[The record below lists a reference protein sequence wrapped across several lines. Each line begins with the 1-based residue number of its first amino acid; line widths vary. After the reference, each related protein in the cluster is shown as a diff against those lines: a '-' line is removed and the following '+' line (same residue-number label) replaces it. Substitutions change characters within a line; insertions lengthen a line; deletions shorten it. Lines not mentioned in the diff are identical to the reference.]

1 MMGKIN
7 SFHAL
12 AGSAFQANP
21 NPGHV
26 VEYATRPLT
35 LDIEGDHSLRGVPQ
49 SLTNMELNPC
59 TIIGN
64 LKPNNSP
71 HYPDF

>member
-1 MMGKIN
+1 MQRVIHMMGKNN

-12 AGSAFQANP
+12 AGSAFKANP

-35 LDIEGDHSLRGVPQ
+35 LDIEADHS
-49 SLTNMELNPC
+49 
-59 TIIGN
+59 
-64 LKPNNSP
+64 
-71 HYPDF
+71 

>member
-1 MMGKIN
+1 MGKNN

-12 AGSAFQANP
+12 AGSVFQANP
-21 NPGHV
+21 KPGHV
-26 VEYATRPLT
+26 VEYATRPLK
-35 LDIEGDHSLRGVPQ
+35 LEGDHSLRGVPQ
-49 SLTNMELNPC
+49 TITELNPC